1 MPAITHQDLEAHM
14 RIPHPLLLAFV
25 GSLTLV
31 ESKYVPSIDHDASN
45 TAGIDHPKSPGLA
58 GM

>member
-1 MPAITHQDLEAHM
+1 M

-31 ESKYVPSIDHDASN
+31 GSKYVPFIDHDALN
-45 TAGIDHPKSPGLA
+45 IAATDHPKSSGLA
-58 GM
+58 GI